1 MRMIA
6 QMCYKRRMPK
16 LVDHM
21 QRRAEL
27 AEAVW
32 TVIRRDGLERASV
45 RNVAR
50 EAGLSMGS
58 LRHYFA
64 SQSELLCFAMQL
76 VGDRARARVRALA
89 PAADARQLAEQLLHE
104 LVPLDDERRAEAEVW
119 LAFTGRALVDP
130 QQRAIHQAIHDE
142 LNGACATAI
151 NLLVD
156 AGLTADGLDVA
167 LEASR
172 LHALLDGLALHAVMR
187 PTKVSPSQIVAV
199 IARHLDT
206 LPASPSHPLAADA
219 KQAGELG
226 VAHAGDHSPSA

>member
-1 MRMIA
+1 
-6 QMCYKRRMPK
+6 MPK
-16 LVDHM
+16 VVDHE

-27 AEAVW
+27 ARAVW

-64 SQSELLCFAMQL
+64 TQSELLCFAMQL
-76 VGDRARARVRALA
+76 VGHRARARIGALE
-89 PAADARQLAEQLLHE
+89 PVADARRAAEQLLHQ
-104 LVPLDDERRAEAEVW
+104 LVPLDDERRAESEVW

-130 QQRAIHQAIHDE
+130 QQRAIHEQIHDQ
-142 LNGACATAI
+142 LNRACTVAI
-151 NLLVD
+151 ETLVA
-156 AGLTADGLDVA
+156 AGLTAEGLDVT

-187 PTKVSPSQIVAV
+187 PAKVSPSRIVAV

-206 LPASPSHPLAADA
+206 L
-219 KQAGELG
+219 QAGQSHGLE
-226 VAHAGDHSPSA
+226 VADPGGQT